1 MHRLASLMGK
11 ENWVM
16 PAPVLG
22 KEFVAMTIRSPR
34 SLMLAAV
41 ISSLALPALAAAPAN
56 EDPVVAVVNGKE
68 IRRSAVIEAQQSIP
82 QARQMPLEQI
92 YDQLLDQVIT
102 NELVL
107 DQAKKQ
113 KLEDDAQ
120 VKAAFKDAQNAIL
133 RRAWV
138 AKKVEADITEAQVK
152 ARFEELV
159 KTMQP
164 QEQVHAR
171 HILVDSEDGAKAV
184 LADLKSGISFEDE
197 AKAKSKDPSAKTN
210 GGDLGFITEGE
221 TVKEFSEVAFK
232 MKPGE
237 ITQAPVKTQFGW
249 HVIKV
254 EERRMA
260 PPPTYDE
267 AKGQVRQQLAQEDI
281 AKVIEGL
288 KKGAAVKRFKL
299 DGTPAEAAPKAP
311 AKN

>member
-1 MHRLASLMGK
+1 
-11 ENWVM
+11 
-16 PAPVLG
+16 
-22 KEFVAMTIRSPR
+22 MTIRSPR
-34 SLMLAAV
+34 SLLLAAV
-41 ISSLALPALAAAPAN
+41 LSSLSLPALAAAPASA
-56 EDPVVAVVNGKE
+56 DPVVAVVNGKE
-68 IRRSAVIEAQQSIP
+68 IHRSEVIDAQQSIP

-107 DQAKKQ
+107 DQAKKA
-113 KLEDDAQ
+113 KLEDDPQ
-120 VKAAFKDAQNAIL
+120 VKAAFKDAQSAIL

-138 AKKVEADITEAQVK
+138 AKRVDSDITEPQVK
-152 ARFEELV
+152 ARFDELV
-159 KTMQP
+159 KTVQP

-171 HILVDSEDGAKAV
+171 HILVDSEDAAKAV
-184 LADLKSGISFEDE
+184 LADLKSGVSFEDE

-210 GGDLGFITEGE
+210 GGDLGYITEGE

-232 MKPGE
+232 LKPGE
-237 ITQAPVKTQFGW
+237 ITQTPVKTQFGW

-254 EERRMA
+254 EDRRMA

-281 AKVIEGL
+281 AKVIDGL
-288 KKGAAVKRFKL
+288 KKAATVKRFKL
-299 DGTPAEAAPKAP
+299 DGTPADASAAPKAP

>member
-1 MHRLASLMGK
+1 
-11 ENWVM
+11 
-16 PAPVLG
+16 
-22 KEFVAMTIRSPR
+22 MTIRSPR
-34 SLMLAAV
+34 SLLLAAV
-41 ISSLALPALAAAPAN
+41 LSSLSLPALAAAPASA
-56 EDPVVAVVNGKE
+56 DPVVAVVNGKE
-68 IRRSAVIEAQQSIP
+68 IHRSEVIDAQQSIP

-107 DQAKKQ
+107 DQAKKA
-113 KLEDDAQ
+113 KLEDDPQ
-120 VKAAFKDAQNAIL
+120 VKAAFKDAQSAIL

-138 AKKVEADITEAQVK
+138 AKRVDSDITEPQIK
-152 ARFEELV
+152 ARFDELV
-159 KTMQP
+159 KTVQP

-171 HILVDSEDGAKAV
+171 HILVDSEDAAKAV
-184 LADLKSGISFEDE
+184 LADLKSGVSFEDE

-210 GGDLGFITEGE
+210 GGDLGYITEGE

-232 MKPGE
+232 LKPGE
-237 ITQAPVKTQFGW
+237 ITQTPVKTQFGW

-254 EERRMA
+254 EDRRMA

-281 AKVIEGL
+281 AKVIDGL
-288 KKGAAVKRFKL
+288 KKAATVKRFKL
-299 DGTPAEAAPKAP
+299 DGTPADASAAPKAP